1 MGGGLEPPYAV
12 LETAA
17 LPAELYPYMGAAD
30 LANRPKT
37 DAAIRRLWSRCA
49 TWHRGYFFGSEPLGR
64 ARFFSR
70 AYLLAAPT
78 ALLDWPLTGRLA
90 EHTESRHQGSL

>member
-1 MGGGLEPPYAV
+1 MGGGLEPPHAV

-17 LPAELYPYMGAAD
+17 LPAELYPYMRAAD

-49 TWHRGYFFGSEPLGR
+49 TWHRGYFLVPNPW
-64 ARFFSR
+64 AVPAFFSR
-70 AYLLAAPT
+70 AYLLAAPA

>member
-37 DAAIRRLWSRCA
+37 DAAIRRLWARCA

-64 ARFFSR
+64 ARFFLAGLPPCRTDSAIGLAPHWPLSR
-70 AYLLAAPT
+70 AY
-78 ALLDWPLTGRLA
+78 
-90 EHTESRHQGSL
+90 